1 MKEQVMCRRPESRRS
16 RAKKRKEM
24 SMNKNI
30 SNPNEYLKFK

>member
-1 MKEQVMCRRPESRRS
+1 MKEQAMCRRPESRRS
-16 RAKKRKEM
+16 RAKKKEM